1 MGIIGDF
8 ESLGSAFVDGITG
21 DSGQPQYAPSPAVGS
36 APPGPVEPAQ
46 TPPMPDASGSGQ
58 ITVHRDVL
66 RSVATRMHADVAE
79 LDAAVQQVRAAGSS
93 LGSFSGWSTG
103 SAFGGNVLSACS
115 GFGQV
120 GASTS
125 DTQSTA
131 AKNLTDS
138 ASGYDE
144 AESKSRQAVGGVNST
159 LDSSASSVSSASGIG

>member
-1 MGIIGDF
+1 MGILGDF

-21 DSGQPQYAPSPAVGS
+21 GSGQPAYAPVPSVSSG
-36 APPGPVEPAQ
+36 PPGPVEPAVWNN
-46 TPPMPDASGSGQ
+46 PPDASGSGQ

-79 LDAAVQQVRAAGSS
+79 LDSAVQQVRSAGSS

-103 SAFGGNVLSACS
+103 NAFGGNVQSACT

-125 DTQSTA
+125 DAQSSA

-144 AESKSRQAVGGVNST
+144 AESNSRQAVGGVSST
-159 LDSSASSVSSASGIG
+159 LGSSAGSVSSASGI